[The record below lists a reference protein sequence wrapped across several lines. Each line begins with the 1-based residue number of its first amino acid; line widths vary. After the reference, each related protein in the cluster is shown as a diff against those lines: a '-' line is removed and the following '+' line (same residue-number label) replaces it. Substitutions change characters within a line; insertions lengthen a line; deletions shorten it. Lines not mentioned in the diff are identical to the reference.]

1 MSTDWLLLPFAE
13 QNRRN
18 IVPCVYKS
26 CILPPQ
32 LNFYFALHYE
42 NRGRLFNFW
51 DKLQQSIMSSDTH
64 KNGPSTVGVLSP
76 KITITEIDSGS
87 QVEMIREAKPILF
100 PPPAKIRPGS
110 SMFDLREADEL
121 DTPSISKS
129 TTTVIMHKKSPS
141 LLSRFRSPDKDKS
154 KSFWDLSQSKSSFS
168 SLPIA
173 GSISPEPSSSLEP
186 PSLFSSGS
194 STKKKEKWYKKI
206 MTPKSSMDKK
216 KRMDSISGNVTPTS
230 TQSFDTELFLSA
242 DAAENGA
249 VANKKKKKKKLLAW

>member
-1 MSTDWLLLPFAE
+1 M
-13 QNRRN
+13 
-18 IVPCVYKS
+18 
-26 CILPPQ
+26 
-32 LNFYFALHYE
+32 NFYFALHYE

-110 SMFDLREADEL
+110 SMFDLREAADES
-121 DTPSISKS
+121 DIPSSKS
-129 TTTVIMHKKSPS
+129 TSVIIQKKSPS
-141 LLSRFRSPDKDKS
+141 LLSRFRSADKDKS
-154 KSFWDLSQSKSSFS
+154 KSFWDLTQSKSSFT
-168 SLPIA
+168 
-173 GSISPEPSSSLEP
+173 SPEPSSSLEP
-186 PSLFSSGS
+186 PALSFGS
-194 STKKKEKWYKKI
+194 STTLKKEKWYKKI
-206 MTPKSSMDKK
+206 MTPKSTVDKK
-216 KRMDSISGNVTPTS
+216 KRMESISGNVTPTS

-242 DAAENGA
+242 PVENGQ